1 MFLCLLRR
9 FRSLLSLRRLPLL
22 NLRLR
27 SSLTSRLRPL
37 RHLWRSRLWLLQT
50 RLRWRSSARLSLRA
64 LWPHDFTLRLL
75 RRRLSHTRT
84 LCLLRSTPLLLLCL
98 LRSTPLPLLCLLLST
113 SLSLLLLD
121 CLFPLLLFKLLQL
134 SARVSVPFRCL
145 SSKRGFL
152 LFARSISRLRN
163 KLSWSLTTRS
173 LSARVLTFVP
183 HVPFLILNFVRHCVD
198 AQVLRQVSAEWVR
211 RRCSAY
217 KNSRVVKFLRYSR
230 RQIYLPSAP
239 GGMYHCISE
248 RRQR

>member
-64 LWPHDFTLRLL
+64 LWPHDFSLRLL
-75 RRRLSHTRT
+75 RSWLSYTRT

-121 CLFPLLLFKLLQL
+121 CLFPLLPFKLLQL
-134 SARVSVPFRCL
+134 FTRISVTFCCF
-145 SSKRGFL
+145 SSKRDFL
-152 LFARSISRLRN
+152 VFARSINRRRSS
-163 KLSWSLTTRS
+163 LSWGLTTRS
-173 LSARVLTFVP
+173 LSARVLTFIPDV
-183 HVPFLILNFVRHCVD
+183 
-198 AQVLRQVSAEWVR
+198 
-211 RRCSAY
+211 
-217 KNSRVVKFLRYSR
+217 
-230 RQIYLPSAP
+230 
-239 GGMYHCISE
+239 
-248 RRQR
+248 